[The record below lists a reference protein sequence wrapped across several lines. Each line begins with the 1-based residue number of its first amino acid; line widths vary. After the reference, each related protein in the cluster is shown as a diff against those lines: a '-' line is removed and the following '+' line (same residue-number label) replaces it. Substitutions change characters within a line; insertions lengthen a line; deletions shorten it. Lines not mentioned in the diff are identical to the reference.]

1 MERIVSTVRGNE
13 TTLAV
18 DKADDDDFVVIKCA
32 TDINM
37 SSELEQLEA
46 NCYGG
51 NEILVSGNDP
61 IPAFTLNGIVKE
73 YPAGEKATNVSGND
87 LEDWHYAKEIKTF
100 KYARGM
106 EGDRVRT
113 FVGFVSAYGEA
124 GTANG
129 LQTYS
134 ATISAMKKPTITTVP
149 ATP

>member
-1 MERIVSTVRGNE
+1 MPARELSTVRGNE
-13 TTLAV
+13 TTMAV
-18 DKADDDDFVVIKCA
+18 DKADNDNFVVIKCA

-51 NEILVSGNDP
+51 NEILISGNDP

-73 YPAGEKATNVSGND
+73 YPTAEKATNVSGND
-87 LEDWHYAKEIKTF
+87 LEDWHLTKVVKDF

-106 EGDRVRT
+106 TGDRVRS
-113 FVGFVSAYGEA
+113 FKGFVSAYGEA

-134 ATISAMKKPTITTVP
+134 ATISAMQKITITEAP
-149 ATP
+149 

>member
-1 MERIVSTVRGNE
+1 MPTARTVSTVRGNE
-13 TTLAV
+13 TTMAV
-18 DKADDDDFVVIKCA
+18 DKADDDNFVVIKCA

-51 NEILVSGNDP
+51 NEILISGNDP

-73 YPAGEKATNVSGND
+73 YPTAEKAANVSGND
-87 LEDWHYAKEIKTF
+87 LEDWHLSKEPKEF

-106 EGDRVRT
+106 TGDRVRSFT
-113 FVGFVSAYGEA
+113 GFVSAYGEA

-134 ATISAMKKPTITTVP
+134 ATISAMKKITITP
-149 ATP
+149 SE